1 MSRLK
6 SELKEIFSIIL
17 SAYEVE
23 KNSKDQRVRD
33 NAYGKYLE
41 NCFQITKAQ
50 ILNTK
55 NKTKNETRA
64 QRLS

>member
-17 SAYEVE
+17 SAYEIE
-23 KNSKDQRVRD
+23 KNSKDERVRD
-33 NAYGKYLE
+33 NAYSKYLE
-41 NCFQITKAQ
+41 NCFEITQAQ

-55 NKTKNETRA
+55 NRIKNETRT